1 MKYHLVIAIF
11 ILSAVQSLANNYYGK
26 KIGIEN
32 GLSQA
37 CVTCI
42 TYNDNGALWIGTR
55 FGLNEYSNGRIQA
68 FAGKSSGMEGSHINS
83 LYCDDT
89 NNLWIA
95 SDKGLFIQDHDSD
108 SFRQISS
115 DPAICIAEYRDTI
128 FIGGHKGVLFY
139 DKETETLKGKES
151 ETWTDL
157 LNLYTYNDALICIDR
172 RNGINFLRDGIETR
186 CEIEELKGRTLMA
199 TFLDGDKL
207 YLSILGEG
215 ILIYNLD
222 TRTLDTSLYRSRKE
236 LSISLSINRIQD
248 NIWIGTDGDGIF
260 IFNDGDKSLHSFETF
275 YSTNSGTEIP
285 KSVTAIF
292 QDPLGTIWL
301 GGERFGLTGL
311 KSSSIRT
318 FLPDKVINYLYL
330 SEDKQALFAGTNGD
344 GVYACSPDYSETK
357 RLKGTET
364 MKITSIAD
372 FDKSRIILCAYNMGF
387 FLYDL
392 KTQTLK
398 PFTIIDPETN
408 ARECLYGNSPEIYR
422 LEDGRLLFF
431 AVNNYLYEPKTGR
444 FDRMQVNEEEYASDL
459 RTCSTPPYSDLRTIY
474 SHSKNGIFSIDIDSQ
489 SIRRVLAYNT
499 EIGYIN
505 CIAYTDS
512 SFVFGTD
519 YGLYGF
525 DPDDCKYE
533 YISSPLFN
541 RVTEACYGADGTL
554 WIGADNRLFK
564 YENNIFELVGEN
576 RGAAANELSNSI
588 VGSDSKVYL
597 AGSSGF
603 MAIDS
608 GTSPSYRDSMDRR
621 IRLREVIIDGKAD
634 RRRNETITMPF
645 KAQDLSISVSLSHS
659 DPLENTVYR
668 YTINGNSSYSFET
681 LEEKNQIPI
690 MTPGT
695 YNIDVSYLKSEGKWS
710 EPQTILT
717 IKKSRPWYRSSYMLI
732 IYFALAGAAVFYSYK
747 KLKAKMLKDLK
758 AGMDKKDISFIN
770 KFESY
775 ISEHLSDSELNVNQ
789 IASELAMSRATLYTK
804 AKASFDKGIGEYI
817 EQKRMEE
824 AARLLKETSLSITEI
839 SERVGYTT
847 SRYFSSRFKIY
858 CGSSPLSYRKNNS

>member
-1 MKYHLVIAIF
+1 MKYHLIIAVS
-11 ILSAVQSLANNYYGK
+11 ILSAVQLQANSYYGK

-32 GLSQA
+32 GLSQV

-55 FGLNEYSNGRIQA
+55 FGLNEYSNGKIQA
-68 FAGKSSGMEGSHINS
+68 FTGKSSGIEGSHINS
-83 LYCDDT
+83 LYCDGN

-108 SFRQISS
+108 SFRQIST
-115 DPAICIAEYRDTI
+115 DPAICISEYRDSI
-128 FIGGHKGVLFY
+128 FIGGHQGVLFY
-139 DKETETLKGKES
+139 DRATEKLGGKKS
-151 ETWTDL
+151 EIWTDIL
-157 LNLYTYNDALICIDR
+157 SLYPYNDALICIDR
-172 RNGINFLRDGIETR
+172 RNGISFLREGIETGI
-186 CEIEELKGRTLMA
+186 EIDELKGRTLMA

-222 TRTLDTSLYRSRKE
+222 TKTIDTPLYRRRKE
-236 LSISLSINRIQD
+236 LSISLSINKIQD
-248 NIWIGTDGDGIF
+248 NIWIGTDGEGIF
-260 IFNDGDKSLHSFETF
+260 IFNDENKSLHNFETL

-330 SEDKQALFAGTNGD
+330 SENRQALFAGTNGD
-344 GVYACSPDYSETK
+344 GIYAYSLDYTGSR

-372 FDKSRIILCAYNMGF
+372 FDESRIILCAYNRGF
-387 FLYDL
+387 FLYDFG
-392 KTQTLK
+392 TQTVK
-398 PFTIIDPETN
+398 PFTIIDTDTN

-422 LEDGRLLFF
+422 LQDGRLLFF
-431 AVNNYLYEPKTGR
+431 AVNNYIYDPKTGA
-444 FDRMQVNEEEYASDL
+444 FDLMHVNEEEYASDL
-459 RTCSTPPYSDLRTIY
+459 RTCFTPPYSDPRAIY
-474 SHSKNGIFSIDIDSQ
+474 SHSKNGIFSIDIDNQ

-519 YGLYGF
+519 YGLYRF
-525 DPDDCKYE
+525 NPDNGKYE

-588 VGSDSKVYL
+588 VGSGNRVYL

-603 MAIDS
+603 MAIDND
-608 GTSPSYRDSMDRR
+608 TRPAYKDSTDRR
-621 IRLREVIIDGKAD
+621 IRLREVTIDGKAD
-634 RRRNETITMPF
+634 VRRNETVTMPF

-695 YNIDVSYLKSEGKWS
+695 YSIDASYLKSEGKWS

-717 IKKSRPWYRSSYMLI
+717 IRKSRPWYNSNYMLL
-732 IYFALAGAAVFYSYK
+732 IYFALAGGAIICSYR

-758 AGMDKKDISFIN
+758 AGMEKKDISFIN

-775 ISEHLSDSELNVNQ
+775 ISEHLPDSELNVNQ

-804 AKASFDKGIGEYI
+804 VKASFNKGIGEYI

-824 AARLLKETSLSITEI
+824 ASRLLKETALSITEI

-858 CGSSPLSYRKNNS
+858 CGISPLSYRKNNS